1 MRKEFNIEEKKSFN
15 ILKVPLLQ
23 TRNERREVGEEK
35 GLVVAGS
42 KPVLGVFVAD

>member
-1 MRKEFNIEEKKSFN
+1 MKYFK
-15 ILKVPLLQ
+15 ILVQ
-23 TRNERREVGEEK
+23 TPPSPISNKIREVGEEK